1 MTELSCYEEYK
12 SLIKTKMGEKRY
24 IHSVNMAKQAVH
36 LAEKYGAD
44 VEKAETAGILH
55 DITKEMPEDEQLQLM
70 KKSGIIL
77 TKLQMTAPKL
87 WHSISGAC
95 YIRDVLNIKDED
107 IFNAV
112 RYHTT
117 GRSGMSLLEKV
128 IFIADFTGEERDYNG
143 AEEMK
148 QAAEESL
155 EKAMEI
161 GLAFSISDLVS
172 RRMTVATETL
182 DAYNEL
188 MMNKNI

>member
-1 MTELSCYEEYK
+1 MTEMSQYEEYK
-12 SLIKTKMGEKRY
+12 ALIKTKMGEKRY

-36 LAEKYGAD
+36 LAKKYGAD
-44 VEKAETAGILH
+44 VQKAQIAGILH
-55 DITKEMPEDEQLQLM
+55 DITKEMPENEQLQLM
-70 KKSGIIL
+70 KNSGIIL

-95 YIRDVLNIKDED
+95 YIRDVLGIKDDD

-143 AEEMK
+143 ADEMK
-148 QAAEESL
+148 AAAEESL

-161 GLAFSISDLVS
+161 GLTFSISDLIN
-172 RRMTVATETL
+172 RRMTVAVETL

-188 MMNKNI
+188 IMNKN

>member
-1 MTELSCYEEYK
+1 MSVFEEYNA
-12 SLIKTKMGEKRY
+12 LIKTKMGDKRY

-44 VEKAETAGILH
+44 IEKAQIAGILH
-55 DITKEMPEDEQLQLM
+55 DITKEMPIDEQLQLM

-77 TKLQMTAPKL
+77 TDLQMLSPKL

-95 YIRDVLNIKDED
+95 YIKNILGIEDED

-117 GRSGMSLLEKV
+117 GRANMSLLEKV
-128 IFIADFTGEERDYNG
+128 IFIADFTGEERDYPG
-143 AEEMK
+143 ADEMK
-148 QAAEESL
+148 AAAEESL

-161 GLAFSISDLVS
+161 GITFSITDLIE
-172 RRMTVATETL
+172 RRLAVATDSL
-182 DAYNEL
+182 DAYNEIVI
-188 MMNKNI
+188 NKI